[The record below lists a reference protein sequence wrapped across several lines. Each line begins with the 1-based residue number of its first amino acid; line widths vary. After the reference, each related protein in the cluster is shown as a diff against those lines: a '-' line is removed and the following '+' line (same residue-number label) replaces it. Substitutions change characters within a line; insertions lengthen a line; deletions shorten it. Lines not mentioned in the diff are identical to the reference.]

1 MHVIGT
7 AGHVDHGK
15 SSLVAALTG
24 TNPDRW
30 LEEQVRGMTL
40 DLGFAHLRLDNGEE
54 AGIVDVPG
62 HERFL
67 HNMLAGAAGMELLLL
82 VVDAVE
88 GVMPQTREHL
98 AMLRYLNVRA
108 VLLVLSKI
116 DLVAPEQRPARIDA
130 IRADLAGTLA
140 QDAPAYGVSS
150 LTREGLGELRGAIAD
165 SLARL
170 PHRSVDAPAFLP
182 VDRVFALPGHGTIL
196 TGTLMQGRLRTG
208 DRLQIAPHGTTVRVR
223 GLQVFGNARESVDAG
238 ARVAVNLSGVDTADA
253 ARGDVLADPQFVS
266 ASALAV
272 EFEPVSGA
280 RGMLRRR
287 TPVRAYFGAAEIL
300 GTLVFETI
308 PQTDAVTPAVLHVRQ
323 PVTTFAHER
332 FVLRRMSPKTL
343 LGGGRVAGGATA
355 VEAPELS
362 RSGNAVA
369 DVLAAAGLQPLT
381 AAEIAARANLR
392 EEIAAQAIADLLEAQ
407 RAIALTKPQ
416 AYLDAAVA
424 AALLQ
429 RVEHALAHRQAGQP
443 WIAGTT
449 SLALAREL
457 EIGEQVL
464 IRCLAAFAED
474 GRLAARGGYYATPG
488 YAPKLTPEQRAFFD
502 ARIDGRSEP
511 PFVPVPLQTLLAAV
525 KSASVPGLAAAFDML
540 LHRGVLVKVG
550 EDVYAG
556 AQTAAIRA
564 RLEAFLLREKRITM
578 AQFRDLTGTSRK
590 YAVPLLEWF
599 DARGITVRSGDFR
612 SLRTNTAS

>member
-98 AMLRYLNVRA
+98 AMLHYLNVRA
-108 VLLVLSKI
+108 VLLVVTKI
-116 DLVAPEQRPARIDA
+116 DLVAPAQRAQRLEH
-130 IRADLAGTLA
+130 IRAELAGTMA
-140 QDAPAYGVSS
+140 EAAPALGVSAH
-150 LTREGLGELRGAIAD
+150 TREGLGELRAAIAD
-165 SLARL
+165 ALARL
-170 PHRSVDAPAFLP
+170 PRRSAGAPAFLP
-182 VDRVFALPGHGTIL
+182 VDRVFALPGHGTIV

-208 DRLQIAPHGTTVRVR
+208 DRLQIAPRGTPVRVR
-223 GLQVFGNARESVDAG
+223 GLHVFGNARESVDAG
-238 ARVAVNLSGVDTADA
+238 ARVAVNLSGIDTADA
-253 ARGDVLADPQFVS
+253 ARGDVLADVQFAS
-266 ASALAV
+266 ANALAV
-272 EFEPVSGA
+272 QFEPAAGA
-280 RGMLRRR
+280 VPLLRRR
-287 TPVRAYFGAAEIL
+287 TPVRAYFGAAEIF
-300 GTLVFETI
+300 GTLVFETV
-308 PQTDAVTPAVLHVRQ
+308 PHSDAQTPAVLHLRRAVAVF
-323 PVTTFAHER
+323 PGER
-332 FVLRRMSPKTL
+332 FVIRRMSPKTL
-343 LGGGRVAGGATA
+343 LGGGRLADRAA
-355 VEAPELS
+355 VEAPES
-362 RSGNAVA
+362 AGAENAA
-369 DVLAAAGLQPLT
+369 AGVLRAAGLQPLT
-381 AAEIAARANLR
+381 TAEIAARANVR
-392 EEIAAQAIADLLEAQ
+392 EEIAASMIAELVESR
-407 RAIALTKPQ
+407 RAVAVNKPH
-416 AYLDAAVA
+416 AYLDASAA
-424 AALLQ
+424 GALLARLEAALA
-429 RVEHALAHRQAGQP
+429 RRQSEQP

-449 SLALAREL
+449 SLALARDLEL
-457 EIGEQVL
+457 PEPVL
-464 IRCLAAFAED
+464 LRCLAAFAED
-474 GRLAARGGYYATPG
+474 GRLAAHGGYYATAG
-488 YAPKLTPEQRAFFD
+488 YEPKLTPEQRAFFD
-502 ARIDGRSEP
+502 ARIGRNTEP
-511 PFVPVPLQTLLAAV
+511 PFAPVPLQTLLAAV
-525 KSASVPGLAAAFDML
+525 KGSNVPGLAGAFDML
-540 LHRGVLVKVG
+540 LHRGALVKVG

-556 AQTAAIRA
+556 AQIAAVRA

-612 SLRTNTAS
+612 SLRAKGAS